1 MPNPRINKSTNKCPT
16 EDPNRDPQN
25 PVCQLMHPISSVT
38 RYCKPANNHKNLKNQ
53 NRLMLIPNG
62 VDTDRFHP
70 VKAEEKAELRNQL
83 GLPGKMKLILFV
95 GHFSREKCPDILLR
109 TWMETIVKTF
119 PETGIVFVGSTNPD
133 HYEVDAELVSD
144 IQQLAQP
151 YINKHI
157 FFIERTYEIEKYYQ
171 TTDIFALPSSRE
183 GMPNA
188 LLEAMSCGLPVIASK
203 LEGVTEWIVADDAN
217 GLLFT
222 PRSSVAL
229 GKNIARILS
238 DKEYADSI
246 RLEGRKTILDRFS
259 IERVA
264 DQYLKLY
271 STLIESA

>member
-1 MPNPRINKSTNKCPT
+1 MTSLGHD
-16 EDPNRDPQN
+16 E
-25 PVCQLMHPISSVT
+25 PVAMMQRGFLLNYFFSKADAYVGMTPHFETLYDQSRLLS
-38 RYCKPANNHKNLKNQ
+38 

-83 GLPGKMKLILFV
+83 GLPGKMKLILFG

-238 DKEYADSI
+238 DKEYANSI
-246 RLEGRKTILDRFS
+246 SLEGRKTILDRFS